1 MWKKALLSV
10 LLIVCA
16 FSLRAQVLTYSF
28 TDPCTKE
35 TTFFSV
41 PIQGSTVVFFLNQS
55 RTVTAAHI
63 ANGEFAAWVNQVYA
77 DYRKVSPCGVQSTTV
92 IRNQITSQVIGN
104 VIGNV
109 VSSINSSVNQSISMS
124 SGSSGGGGGDDAASK
139 GKTETKKEKRERQ
152 RSSGASSNN
161 QGNGTN
167 GTNAG
172 GAANSNGNN
181 AGGNAGGSSN
191 SGGASGGTSSGGT
204 GSGSSSGGSTQGGGS
219 SSQPPVGTGNGGTG
233 SGSGN
238 DTKTGDQKTEGA
250 EMTSTQMNIEV
261 RNDKSGDGGSSGGG
275 GGKSKS
281 GGSARSNPLIVS
293 SDLTSAQNLDK
304 SFTGIINF
312 GMSQSSMSGTA
323 SWGVTSMVWFNLK
336 QFALSGRYTVMKMN
350 KKGTLK
356 YIHNM
361 NLTAAYSYGNVFG
374 FVGYSGILNA
384 GKWGIA
390 GFNMSGAATKT
401 PDDKN
406 IFISPS
412 VTAFY
417 TRPFKAGSRL
427 MVSPEIYIISTPI
440 IYSSVDKITVS
451 DRTFSGFLGAGF
463 DYQLTKRFK
472 FNANYKANLSTNP
485 DFPILSFF
493 LIGSKINL

>member
-1 MWKKALLSV
+1 
-10 LLIVCA
+10 
-16 FSLRAQVLTYSF
+16 
-28 TDPCTKE
+28 
-35 TTFFSV
+35 
-41 PIQGSTVVFFLNQS
+41 
-55 RTVTAAHI
+55 
-63 ANGEFAAWVNQVYA
+63 
-77 DYRKVSPCGVQSTTV
+77 
-92 IRNQITSQVIGN
+92 
-104 VIGNV
+104 
-109 VSSINSSVNQSISMS
+109 
-124 SGSSGGGGGDDAASK
+124 
-139 GKTETKKEKRERQ
+139 
-152 RSSGASSNN
+152 
-161 QGNGTN
+161 
-167 GTNAG
+167 
-172 GAANSNGNN
+172 
-181 AGGNAGGSSN
+181 
-191 SGGASGGTSSGGT
+191 
-204 GSGSSSGGSTQGGGS
+204 
-219 SSQPPVGTGNGGTG
+219 
-233 SGSGN
+233 
-238 DTKTGDQKTEGA
+238 
-250 EMTSTQMNIEV
+250 MTSTQMNIEV
-261 RNDKSGDGGSSGGG
+261 RNDKSGDGGGSSSGG
-275 GGKSKS
+275 GGKSKG

-323 SWGVTSMVWFNLK
+323 SWGVTSMVWFNFK

-356 YIHNM
+356 YIHNV

-401 PDDKN
+401 PDDQN

>member
-1 MWKKALLSV
+1 
-10 LLIVCA
+10 
-16 FSLRAQVLTYSF
+16 
-28 TDPCTKE
+28 
-35 TTFFSV
+35 
-41 PIQGSTVVFFLNQS
+41 
-55 RTVTAAHI
+55 
-63 ANGEFAAWVNQVYA
+63 
-77 DYRKVSPCGVQSTTV
+77 
-92 IRNQITSQVIGN
+92 
-104 VIGNV
+104 
-109 VSSINSSVNQSISMS
+109 
-124 SGSSGGGGGDDAASK
+124 
-139 GKTETKKEKRERQ
+139 
-152 RSSGASSNN
+152 
-161 QGNGTN
+161 
-167 GTNAG
+167 
-172 GAANSNGNN
+172 
-181 AGGNAGGSSN
+181 
-191 SGGASGGTSSGGT
+191 
-204 GSGSSSGGSTQGGGS
+204 
-219 SSQPPVGTGNGGTG
+219 
-233 SGSGN
+233 
-238 DTKTGDQKTEGA
+238 
-250 EMTSTQMNIEV
+250 MTSTQMNIEV
-261 RNDKSGDGGSSGGG
+261 RNDKSGDGGSSSGG

-281 GGSARSNPLIVS
+281 GGNARSNPLIVS

-304 SFTGIINF
+304 SFTGIVNF

-374 FVGYSGILNA
+374 FLGYSGILNA

-390 GFNMSGAATKT
+390 GFNTSAAATKT
-401 PDDKN
+401 PDDEN
-406 IFISPS
+406 VFISPS

-417 TRPFKAGSRL
+417 TRPFKAGNRL

-472 FNANYKANLSTNP
+472 FNMNYKANLSTNP